1 MKNLGKNI
9 FFWLIVGSLTFMLL
23 ENYQMGASK
32 EELSF
37 TEFKNE
43 VKAKKVKSIV
53 YKKDRETIEGER
65 LNGTKFTTNA
75 PVYLIDDDLRLSI
88 KEADV
93 SETVEKVEQP
103 KWWTQLLVGAF
114 PLLLLLGI
122 FFLFMRQMQGG
133 VGGKGGPMT
142 FGRSKAKLLD
152 GGHVKTNFSDVAG
165 CEEAKDDVKELV
177 DFLKDPAKFIKVGG
191 KIPRGILMVGPPG
204 TGKTLLARAV
214 AGEAKVP
221 FFTISGS
228 DFVEMFVGVG
238 ASRVRDMFEQAKK
251 HSPCIVFIDEIDA
264 VGRHRGAGLGGGH
277 DEREQTLNQLLVEM
291 DGFEENLGVIVIAA
305 TNRPDVL
312 DPALLR
318 PGRFD
323 RQVMVGLP
331 DIKGRE
337 QILNVHLK
345 KVPIDKTVN
354 SEVIARGTPGFSG
367 ADLANLVNEAAL
379 LAARN
384 NVKKVS
390 QSELDYAKDKIM
402 MGAERK
408 SMILNDETKRITAY
422 HEAGHAIVGLN
433 LPDHDPVY
441 KVTIIP
447 RGGAL
452 GVTMFL
458 PEEDIYMKSK
468 KAILSQI
475 TTLFGGRVAEEIING
490 KEAITTGAS
499 NDIERASDLARNMV
513 TKWGFSEELGTLK
526 YDDEDE
532 SPFLGRSAASKKRTF
547 SDETAQKIDFEVRSI
562 IQTCYEKA
570 GTILSKNLDKLHNMA
585 DALLKYETID
595 QEQISDIMAGAF
607 PREKNDDNQKGKE
620 NNKVKTSSSSKP
632 VQDS

>member
-9 FFWLIVGSLTFMLL
+9 FFWLIVGSLAFMLL
-23 ENYQMGASK
+23 ENYQMGTSK

-43 VKAKKVKSIV
+43 VKAKKVKSII

-93 SETVEKVEQP
+93 SEAVEKVEQP
-103 KWWTQLLVGAF
+103 KWWTQLLIGAF

-191 KIPRGILMVGPPG
+191 KIPKGILMVGPPG

-305 TNRPDVL
+305 TNRADVL

-354 SEVIARGTPGFSG
+354 PEVIARGTPGFSG

-402 MGAERK
+402 MGAEKK
-408 SMILNDETKRITAY
+408 SMILNDETKRITDY

-490 KEAITTGAS
+490 KDAITTGAS
-499 NDIERASDLARNMV
+499 NDIERASELARNMV
-513 TKWGFSEELGTLK
+513 TKWGFSDELGTLK

-562 IQTCYEKA
+562 IQTCYEQA
-570 GTILSKNLDKLHNMA
+570 GTILSKNLDKLHNMS

-607 PREKNDDNQKGKE
+607 PREKSDDDQKGKD
-620 NNKVKTSSSSKP
+620 NKKVKTSSSSKP

>member
-9 FFWLIVGSLTFMLL
+9 FFWLIVGSLAFMLL
-23 ENYQMGASK
+23 KNYQMGASK

-499 NDIERASDLARNMV
+499 NDIERASELARNMV

-532 SPFLGRSAASKKRTF
+532 SPFLGRTAASKKRTF